1 MFLYHGRIAFAK
13 VLSFKSM
20 NVCVVGIATEKYR
33 GRYQPIGNRLHFYL
47 HETIYIS
54 TLIIYFMVS
63 LSSCEALCSQL
74 FCSLSILCAVLL
86 ISPSPTVVFESD
98 GNCPST
104 VLDLATCASSLL
116 VLIFYSPVHYFKEK
130 ILTDLRNS
138 FTILSKNSVSFDTL
152 RIVGVV
158 KKSNHEDSK

>member
-1 MFLYHGRIAFAK
+1 VFLYHGRIAFAK

-116 VLIFYSPVHYFKEK
+116 VLIFYSPVHYFKAK
-130 ILTDLRNS
+130 IEL
-138 FTILSKNSVSFDTL
+138 I
-152 RIVGVV
+152 
-158 KKSNHEDSK
+158 

>member
-33 GRYQPIGNRLHFYL
+33 GRYQPIGNRLNFYL

-116 VLIFYSPVHYFKEK
+116 VLIFYSPVHYFKAK
-130 ILTDLRNS
+130 IEL
-138 FTILSKNSVSFDTL
+138 I
-152 RIVGVV
+152 
-158 KKSNHEDSK
+158 